1 MMTSYI
7 IIIIIII
14 SSWTPLKCVDRD
26 WTVQNCSRS
35 YCKEFHPH
43 TDTIFL
49 SLSLAPLCCMAGSVT
64 ICVKQGIG
72 MWFRLW
78 GIFDIRMFIST
89 VHTAT
94 RRLLPSYDPQDE
106 EVEEEEE
113 DDGEGE
119 WKAPEGD
126 KWLCTF
132 CWWSVDCWLCGG
144 FSGRSVPLLPIG
156 RTKLKAQS
164 SSLTSDQ
171 LLYYIVPLL

>member
-1 MMTSYI
+1 MWTGTELNRTVLDLI
-7 IIIIIII
+7 VKNFIHTPTR
-14 SSWTPLKCVDRD
+14 SSSL
-26 WTVQNCSRS
+26 
-35 YCKEFHPH
+35 
-43 TDTIFL
+43 FL
-49 SLSLAPLCCMAGSVT
+49 WLLSVT

-106 EVEEEEE
+106 EVEEEE

-132 CWWSVDCWLCGG
+132 CWWSVDGWLCGG